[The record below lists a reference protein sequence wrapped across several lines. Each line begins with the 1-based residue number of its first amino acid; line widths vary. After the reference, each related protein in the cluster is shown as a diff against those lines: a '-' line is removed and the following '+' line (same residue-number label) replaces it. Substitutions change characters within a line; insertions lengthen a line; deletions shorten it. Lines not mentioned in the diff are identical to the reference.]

1 VKRNRTG
8 VGVRVETGCESLISS
23 GGAALLLQTAG
34 VSGLSDGLSRALSR
48 WRTPRSIHDP
58 GKTVLDLAV
67 AVALGGDCLA
77 DVAVVRAQPEL
88 FGVVASDPTMSRLV
102 DVLASDPE
110 SAIAAI
116 RKARAVARQ
125 KVWGHRSPVSEAGQ
139 DAGQMVI
146 DLDATLV
153 DAHSEKQGATPNF
166 KRGFGFHP
174 MLAFVDHGEGGTG
187 EPLAAMLRPGKANAN
202 DAADQIAVLDAA
214 LAQLPAEHRSRVL
227 VRGDTGSGVQ
237 AFVHHVQEL
246 GLEYSVGV
254 YGRQPILD
262 ALDALPKQAWRRALD
277 ADGQRREGAQVAEL
291 TRWLPKTFVGWP
303 EGMRVIARRERPHP
317 GAQLRITDHEG
328 WRITVFATN
337 TKGGRLA
344 GLEVRHRLRARAED
358 RIRGLKDTGMTNLPL
373 HAFDKNQIWLEITQL
388 AYELLTWT
396 QLLAWHNA
404 PARVWEPKRLRLRLL
419 TVAGR
424 IITTGRRRILRLSKR
439 WPWADLVVD
448 GHTQLA
454 AIP

>member
-1 VKRNRTG
+1 MKRNRTG

-34 VSGLSDGLSRALSR
+34 VSGLSEGLSRALSR

-125 KVWGHRSPVSEAGQ
+125 KVWGHRSPVGEAGQ
-139 DAGQMVI
+139 DAGRVVI

-202 DAADQIAVLDAA
+202 DAADQVAVLDAA

-237 AFVHHVQEL
+237 AFVHHVQQL

-344 GLEVRHRLRARAED
+344 DLEVRHRLRARAED

-419 TVAGR
+419 AVAGR

-439 WPWADLVVD
+439 WPWADLIVD